1 MRRASGR
8 FSIRRFLKCKPGDE
22 PADLLTAERLFARL
36 CARMLWAEQLR
47 GQGSEEEPPLPEGC
61 ESLDSGS

>member
-1 MRRASGR
+1 MSNVSDR
-8 FSIRRFLKCKPGDE
+8 FSIRRRLKCIHGEE
-22 PADLLTAERLFARL
+22 PADLSTAERLFARL

-61 ESLDSGS
+61 E